1 LGTSSLLAVSFGSS
15 AGIGSG
21 SSVATGTA
29 SFFGSTGALS
39 VLLLSASA
47 SGDFYLGDLSFG
59 DFLIVST

>member
-1 LGTSSLLAVSFGSS
+1 LGLQKGNV
-15 AGIGSG
+15 SG
-21 SSVATGTA
+21 SSVVTGTA